1 MVIIILQ
8 PVKNSNRVKK
18 DMSKKEGCII
28 IIGSSDLYFKASYSA
43 VVSVSSS
50 SNAFAKMTISRPSA
64 IHNP

>member
-8 PVKNSNRVKK
+8 LLKNSNRVKK

-50 SNAFAKMTISRPSA
+50 SNAFTKDDHISSIR
-64 IHNP
+64 H